1 MTCAMTCEEAQDL
14 IPLYAL
20 GAAEPGDRDALRRH
34 LEDEGCPACQ
44 GALAE
49 MRATAAQLALTL
61 DPVAPP
67 PEVKGRLMKRV
78 RREQV
83 EGPVRN
89 EAPAPALEQRYV
101 LTDWLRPL
109 VAAAAAAAIVYFAV
123 SIPLN
128 RRANALQKQLASLQG
143 QLTEMQSTQRDTL
156 QSIDLMSQ
164 KGPPIQLAAL
174 EGTDDAP
181 GAKAMLFW
189 DRKQNTWYLYAFGMQ
204 PAGAQRQYEL
214 WYIGQ
219 GGKPVAAGTF
229 NVTASGEG
237 LVTYKLPEGLDHAML
252 AAITDEPAGPP
263 QQAPTGKIRLKG
275 PVVQ

>member
-1 MTCAMTCEEAQDL
+1 MTCDEAQDL

-20 GAAEPGDRDALRRH
+20 GAAEPADRDALRRH
-34 LEDEGCPACQ
+34 LEDERCPACQ

-49 MRATAAQLALTL
+49 AQATAAQLALTL

-67 PEVKGRLMKRV
+67 PQVKQRLMQRA
-78 RREQV
+78 RRDQV
-83 EGPVRN
+83 E
-89 EAPAPALEQRYV
+89 EPARERAVVPERRYK
-101 LTDWLRPL
+101 LADWLRPL
-109 VAAAAAAAIVYFAV
+109 AAAAAAAAIVYFAL

-128 RRANALQKQLASLQG
+128 HRADGLQKQLANLQG

-156 QSIDLMSQ
+156 QSIELNSK

-174 EGTDDAP
+174 EGDEKEAP

-189 DRKQNTWYLYAFGMQ
+189 DRKQNTWYLYAFGMK
-204 PAGAQRQYEL
+204 PPGPERQYEL

-219 GGKPVAAGTF
+219 NGKPVPAGTF
-229 NVTASGEG
+229 NVTPSGEG

-252 AAITDEPAGPP
+252 AAITDEPVGPP
-263 QQAPTGKIRLKG
+263 QPSPTGKIRLKG

>member
-1 MTCAMTCEEAQDL
+1 MTCDEAQDL

-34 LEDEGCPACQ
+34 LEDERCAACQ
-44 GALAE
+44 GVLAE
-49 MRATAAQLALTL
+49 MQATAAQLALTL

-67 PEVKGRLMKRV
+67 AEVKRRLMQRV

-83 EGPVRN
+83 EGPARDAGAAA
-89 EAPAPALEQRYV
+89 APERRRYV
-101 LTDWLRPL
+101 LADWLRPL
-109 VAAAAAAAIVYFAV
+109 VAAAAAAAVVYVAV

-128 RRANALQKQLASLQG
+128 RRADRLQKQLASLQG
-143 QLTEMQSTQRDTL
+143 QLTDMQSTQRDTL
-156 QSIDLMSQ
+156 QSIELMSQ
-164 KGPPIQLAAL
+164 KGPAIQLAAL

>member
-1 MTCAMTCEEAQDL
+1 MTCDEAQDL

-20 GAAEPGDRDALRRH
+20 GAAEPGDRDALVRH
-34 LEDEGCPACQ
+34 LEEERCPACR

-49 MRATAAQLALTL
+49 MQATAAQLALTL
-61 DPVAPP
+61 DPVLPP
-67 PEVKGRLMKRV
+67 PEVKRRLMQRV

-83 EGPVRN
+83 EGPARDAGVAAAA
-89 EAPAPALEQRYV
+89 APERRRYV
-101 LTDWLRPL
+101 LADWLRPL
-109 VAAAAAAAIVYFAV
+109 VAAAAAAAVVYVAV

-128 RRANALQKQLASLQG
+128 RRADRLQKQLAGLAG
-143 QLTEMQSTQRDTL
+143 QLTEMQTAQRDTL
-156 QSIDLMSQ
+156 QSIELMSQ

-174 EGTDDAP
+174 EGTGDAP

-189 DRKQNTWYLYAFGMQ
+189 DRKQNTWYLYAFGMK
-204 PAGAQRQYEL
+204 PPGAERQYEL

-219 GGKPVAAGTF
+219 NGKPVAAGTF
-229 NVTASGEG
+229 DVTASGEG
-237 LVTYKLPEGLDHAML
+237 LVTYKLPEGLDRAML
-252 AAITDEPAGPP
+252 AAITDEPSGPP